1 MHAGHIAHLRLSWEQ
16 TGACSW
22 LTHLPLPAAVPTS
35 STPRA
40 STQLML
46 PGLVR
51 HFHHIQLQALVALP
65 DAVDAGD
72 VGALFVHLLHQLGGE
87 CSMVRGMGGAD
98 PGLRP
103 HEATEGLQKFA
114 RAHTMGTPWHS
125 TGGGSSH
132 GRNGQ
137 NKRSTKAREIVEV

>member
-16 TGACSW
+16 IGACSW
-22 LTHLPLPAAVPTS
+22 LMHLPLPAAVPTS
-35 STPRA
+35 PTPRA

-46 PGLVR
+46 PGLVG

-87 CSMVRGMGGAD
+87 YSMVRGMGGAD

-103 HEATEGLQKFA
+103 HRPWKDFKSLQGPIRWGHHGAVQEGAAATEGTV
-114 RAHTMGTPWHS
+114 RI
-125 TGGGSSH
+125 
-132 GRNGQ
+132 
-137 NKRSTKAREIVEV
+137 REAPKQGKS

>member
-22 LTHLPLPAAVPTS
+22 LMPLPLPDAVPTS
-35 STPRA
+35 PAPSA

-72 VGALFVHLLHQLGGE
+72 VGALLVHLLHQLGGE
-87 CSMVRGMGGAD
+87 CNMVRGMGRTH

-103 HEATEGLQKFA
+103 HEALEGLQKLA
-114 RAHTMGTPWHS
+114 RAHMMGASWRS
-125 TGGGSSH
+125 TGGGSSQ
-132 GRNGQ
+132 GRNSQ
-137 NKRSTKAREIVEV
+137 NKRGTKAREIVEF